1 MNMKP
6 LFLGVI
12 LAASYAHAASTEV
25 SAKPVTGTATSAEV
39 KTTAAADATA
49 SQEANG
55 KTLTAVQPT
64 ATGTDA
70 QVKTHE
76 QPAVKAHSDKKVTHK
91 KAATA
96 EKENS
101 ATEKAGKGKV
111 AEHKITA
118 EKKKNTVDKQ
128 EEQKATAPTT
138 ATKTE

>member
-12 LAASYAHAASTEV
+12 LAASCAHAASTEV
-25 SAKPVTGTATSAEV
+25 SAKPVTGTAASAEV
-39 KTTAAADATA
+39 KTADVAA
-49 SQEANG
+49 SQEANN
-55 KTLTAVQPT
+55 KTLTAQQT
-64 ATGTDA
+64 ATD
-70 QVKTHE
+70 KSLN
-76 QPAVKAHSDKKVTHK
+76 KHSDKKVTHK
-91 KAATA
+91 KVTTE
-96 EKENS
+96 EKENT
-101 ATEKAGKGKV
+101 AAEKAGKEKT

>member
-39 KTTAAADATA
+39 KTTAVADVTA
-49 SQEANG
+49 SQEASG
-55 KTLTAVQPT
+55 KTLTAAQPT
-64 ATGTDA
+64 ATGTDSP
-70 QVKTHE
+70 VKTHE
-76 QPAVKAHSDKKVTHK
+76 QPAVKAHSDKKITHK
-91 KAATA
+91 KAVV
-96 EKENS
+96 EGKEN
-101 ATEKAGKGKV
+101 AVTEKTGKEKT
-111 AEHKITA
+111 AEHKITT

>member
-25 SAKPVTGTATSAEV
+25 SAKPVTGTAASAEV
-39 KTTAAADATA
+39 KTTAVADVTA
-49 SQEANG
+49 SQEASG
-55 KTLTAVQPT
+55 KTLTAAQPT
-64 ATGTDA
+64 ATGTDSP
-70 QVKTHE
+70 VKTHSE
-76 QPAVKAHSDKKVTHK
+76 KKVMHK
-91 KAATA
+91 KAVA
-96 EKENS
+96 EGKENA
-101 ATEKAGKGKV
+101 ATEKTGKEKT